1 MRCLKVWDDNGLTS
15 SNSNLNQ
22 YLSMLRKTF
31 RHYDIDNIIVTVSRG
46 LLQLNPD
53 LTIEML
59 DASPE
64 PEPPLA
70 AEAEPDP
77 AAVPEEKDRFQPPRA
92 RHLLVSGWR
101 LPAHHRPAAG
111 GMQLSR
117 RQHFAPHH
125 PDANAPQPVR
135 AAGQR

>member
-1 MRCLKVWDDNGLTS
+1 
-15 SNSNLNQ
+15 
-22 YLSMLRKTF
+22 
-31 RHYDIDNIIVTVSRG
+31 VSRG

-77 AAVPEEKDRFQPPRA
+77 AAVPEEKRPFPAATRGTCWYLA
-92 RHLLVSGWR
+92 GGCLLTIALLLVV
-101 LPAHHRPAAG
+101 A
-111 GMQLSR
+111 
-117 RQHFAPHH
+117 
-125 PDANAPQPVR
+125 
-135 AAGQR
+135 

>member
-1 MRCLKVWDDNGLTS
+1 
-15 SNSNLNQ
+15 
-22 YLSMLRKTF
+22 MLRKTF

-77 AAVPEEKDRFQPPRA
+77 AAVPEEKRPF
-92 RHLLVSGWR
+92 
-101 LPAHHRPAAG
+101 PAAT
-111 GMQLSR
+111 
-117 RQHFAPHH
+117 
-125 PDANAPQPVR
+125 R
-135 AAGQR
+135 AAPAGIWLAAACSPSPCCWWYAAFSAATLRTPSP